1 MNGSVPE
8 FKPLRVLIVEDEA
21 LVGMLIED
29 NLVDMGHEVAAMA
42 SRLKPALELARN
54 GSFDVAILDVNLD
67 GEPSYPIAD
76 VLMERGIPVIFASGY
91 GPGGLDSNYA
101 GTPILTK
108 PFIAADL
115 EKALLSVTGRL

>member
-1 MNGSVPE
+1 
-8 FKPLRVLIVEDEA
+8 
-21 LVGMLIED
+21 MLIED
-29 NLVDMGHEVAAMA
+29 NLLDMGHEVAAMA
-42 SRLKPALELARN
+42 SRLTPALDLART

-76 VLMERGIPVIFASGY
+76 VLRERGIPMIFASGY
-91 GPGGLDSNYA
+91 GPSGLDPNYA

-115 EKALLSVTGRL
+115 EKALLNVTGRV